1 MPIDRRRPP
10 GVLFVPHDERS
21 EAAVVPEQAAGPT
34 ERSRAVRRRP
44 SVRALAAMLGV
55 LALGA
60 LGALAVWRVALAAAR
75 LPAVV
80 GETQLIDG
88 AAAMLRSPGVGPGSG
103 FGELVA
109 RLQLAGY
116 AALTGAFDRH
126 PELLGGARELALV
139 ATVVLLVAIA
149 VVARWWGI
157 GPLALAVVLATLA
170 ACSPA
175 VAALATFGPGLLG
188 VAWLAVGAAV
198 ARPARRPMRV
208 AGALAGAV
216 GIATAPVLAVPVA
229 VAVVVLTAR
238 RWAPTAEV
246 AAALGSSALV
256 LAILSPLS
264 ATSTVVG
271 PDRTVLVVVGAVV
284 VVGGFLLPG
293 LRTAAAT
300 TGSIVLLAALP
311 WSSADVAVP
320 ALVVAIVVVGA
331 ALVHEVAVR
340 AASRPPAVRRAA
352 GALAALGAV
361 AATVV
366 SVLVIA
372 SDLRSAPAVEVPH
385 AALAAWITGT
395 TVAGDTVTVPPELTA
410 DLLADGVPA
419 DRLGP
424 GGKLLVR
431 ADGQRGAAELA
442 RFGDGATGLS
452 VGATDVPAADA
463 VAAEAPARISAG
475 GQLADNRNLVAPEG
489 VRVVL
494 RAGGVDSRALVML
507 AGLTAQGPVTVDDL
521 PVVAGEDVALPR
533 HRVVL
538 TGVDERTFAWLRAQR
553 PPFAPSVAGP
563 GPATLTWPLPA
574 VPALLG

>member
-1 MPIDRRRPP
+1 MPTDHRRPP
-10 GVLFVPHDERS
+10 GDLFVPNDERR
-21 EAAVVPEQAAGPT
+21 EAVVAPERVAEPARP
-34 ERSRAVRRRP
+34 ERPARRRP
-44 SVRALAAMLGV
+44 SVRAVVAVLGV
-55 LALGA
+55 LVLGA
-60 LGALAVWRVALAAAR
+60 LVVWRVALAAAR

-88 AAAMLRSPGVGPGSG
+88 AAAMLRQPGTGPGSG

-116 AALTGAFDRH
+116 AGLTGAFDRH

-139 ATVVLLVAIA
+139 ATVVLLVAVA
-149 VVARWWGI
+149 VVARRWGVRS
-157 GPLALAVVLATLA
+157 LALAVVLAALA
-170 ACSPA
+170 VCSPA

-188 VAWLAVGAAV
+188 VAWLAVGAAL
-198 ARPARRPMRV
+198 AQPARRSMRV
-208 AGALAGAV
+208 AGAFAGV
-216 GIATAPVLAVPVA
+216 LGIATAPVLAVPVA

-264 ATSTVVG
+264 ATSPVVG
-271 PDRTVLVVVGAVV
+271 PDRTVLLVAGAVV

-293 LRTAAAT
+293 LRAAAAT
-300 TGSIVLLAALP
+300 AGSVVLLAALS
-311 WSSADVAVP
+311 WSGADVAVP
-320 ALVVAIVVVGA
+320 ALVVATVVVGA

-352 GALAALGAV
+352 AVLAALGAV

-366 SVLVIA
+366 SVLVLA
-372 SDLRSAPAVEVPH
+372 PDLRPAPAAQVPH
-385 AALAAWITGT
+385 AALAAWIHGT

-442 RFGDGATGLS
+442 RFGDGPTALS
-452 VGATDVPAADA
+452 VGAADAPAADA

-475 GQLADNRNLVAPEG
+475 SQLADNPDLVAPEG

-494 RAGGVDSRALVML
+494 RAGGVDSRALALL
-507 AGLTAQGPVTVDDL
+507 AGLTAQGPVTVADL

-538 TGVDERTFAWLRAQR
+538 TGVDDRTLAWLRAQR
-553 PPFAPSVAGP
+553 PPFAPIVAGP
-563 GPATLTWPLPA
+563 GPTTLTWPLPA